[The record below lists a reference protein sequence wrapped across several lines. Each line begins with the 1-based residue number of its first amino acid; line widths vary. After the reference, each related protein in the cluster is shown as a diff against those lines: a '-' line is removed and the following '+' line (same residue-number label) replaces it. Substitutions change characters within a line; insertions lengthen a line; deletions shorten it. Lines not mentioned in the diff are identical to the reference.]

1 MQLRDIHQKY
11 YANLPES
18 EFWQVVQADPTYDAV
33 GHPGKKGKYTQWLLH
48 AYKKGVITTEN
59 LNECHFLLD
68 VFHRYRQLLDEKDI
82 MKYDTLQKLHD
93 ALDPFLDDPYADER
107 VTSKAMRIR
116 KIKEGAEK
124 VYEDE
129 DWAVF
134 VPHTWEASRYY
145 GKGTRW
151 CTAYDSNDNYFNQ
164 YNSKGPLYININR
177 RTKEKWQFHFETQ
190 TFCNAADMSIS
201 LDDVPLSEGLRQ
213 FYQLTSRK
221 AAMPASTNT
230 FADAINHWNA
240 NGGNEVLRF
249 AGLYG
254 DNACIETLELPSSY
268 YDYSQMFEDCRS
280 ITTLDLS
287 RWDVSG
293 ARNME
298 CMFYMCENLTML
310 RLDGWDMSMV
320 QEFDDMFGLC
330 DHLNTL
336 TLDRCQF
343 PDTTIG
349 RNLFFCC
356 RDLRVINMHDCNM
369 QSVRFVLQEVVNA
382 SLYEHVTLHLTHDS
396 EEQHAYEALTS
407 IIHEIEEIMQ
417 QQIILPSEKDFPN
430 IQQYIEKLLNADI
443 RLHRNPLYFA
453 RLSAGVGFQIRNSL
467 GILEK
472 LLQNSNEMTYTSRRH
487 GPFMLTRPDVE
498 VYLQQTDHR
507 FRQAQALLP
516 LLDRVSEHLPDDADE
531 ILAIKQRINE
541 VPSSCQTDIGQE
553 LKQLGL
559 SNRWHV
565 TIPALSRF
573 MDRLTNN
580 TRKGVEHL
588 RYTAKERVGFII
600 SLLISIFAFGFIG
613 WVAAANPG
621 GEYWLMGIF
630 AYGIIRAIFSVGWET
645 LKQKRE
651 LKALCRIIVCVVL
664 YILFI
669 VYVIRPIWEY
679 YQSDLSR
686 QSPQMEM
693 NEPIYYE
700 DFALPMEF
708 LENDTV
714 ARYPAF

>member
-1 MQLRDIHQKY
+1 MQLKEIHKKF
-11 YANLPES
+11 YAHFPEAV
-18 EFWQVVQADPTYDAV
+18 FWQIVQADPTYDAE

-48 AYKKGVITTEN
+48 AYQKGTITTES
-59 LNECHFLLD
+59 LNECYFLLD
-68 VFHRYRQLLDEKDI
+68 VFHRFRQLLEEKDI
-82 MKYDTLQKLHD
+82 MKYDTLQKLRD
-93 ALDPFLDDPYADER
+93 ALDPFLDDPYANKHE
-107 VTSKAMRIR
+107 TSKAMRIR

-151 CTAYDSNDNYFNQ
+151 CTAYDSSDNYFNQ

-177 RTKEKWQFHFETQ
+177 RTKEKWQFHFETH
-190 TFCNAADMSIS
+190 TFCNAEDMSVS
-201 LDDVPLSEGLRQ
+201 LDDVPLSNGLRQ
-213 FYQLTSRK
+213 FYHLT
-221 AAMPASTNT
+221 ASKTALVASVHT
-230 FADAINHWNA
+230 FADAITQWNA
-240 NGGNEVLRF
+240 NGGNEALRF
-249 AGLYG
+249 GGLQG
-254 DNACIETLELPSSY
+254 DTACIETLELPSSY
-268 YDYSQMFEDCRS
+268 TDYSQMFENCYT

-298 CMFYMCENLTML
+298 GMFYMCENLNFL
-310 RLDGWDMSMV
+310 RLDGWDMSKIR
-320 QEFDDMFGLC
+320 EFNGMFGLC

-336 TLDRCQF
+336 TLDRCHF
-343 PDTTIG
+343 PNTATDWDI
-349 RNLFFCC
+349 FDCC
-356 RDLRVINMHDCNM
+356 RDLRVINMYDCDM
-369 QSVRFVLQEVVNA
+369 QSVRFVLQEIVY
-382 SLYEHVTLHLTHDS
+382 SHLYENVTVRLTPDS
-396 EEQHAYEALTS
+396 DEQHAYEDITS
-407 IIHEIEEIMQ
+407 IIRETEEIMH
-417 QQIILPSEKDFPN
+417 QQIILPSEKDVSE
-430 IQQYIEKLLNADI
+430 IQQYVENLLDADI
-443 RLHRNPLYFA
+443 RLHKNPLYFDK
-453 RLSAGVGFQIRNSL
+453 LSTGVDFQISRSL

-472 LLQNSNEMTYTSRRH
+472 LLQSKKEMTYISHRR
-487 GPFMLTRPDVE
+487 GPLMLTRPDIGAYQKKV
-498 VYLQQTDHR
+498 DHR

-516 LLDRVSEHLPDDADE
+516 LLDSVAEHMPQRADE
-531 ILAIKQRINE
+531 ILALKQHISE
-541 VPSSCQTDIGQE
+541 IPSSSQTDIGQE

-565 TIPALSRF
+565 TIPALSRI
-573 MDRLTNN
+573 MDRVTSN

-600 SLLISIFAFGFIG
+600 ALLITIFAFGFIG

-645 LKQKRE
+645 LEQKRE
-651 LKALCRIIVCVVL
+651 LKGLCWIIVCVVL
-664 YILFI
+664 YMLFI

-700 DFALPMEF
+700 DFALPME
-708 LENDTV
+708 LNDTV